1 MDFPKVAAYCADVVV
16 IVLYRIWMVRQLCVL
31 KCIYQSYQS
40 YVISIIHTSDKAYY
54 WSHIIM
60 VSCINVSPYK
70 RVIIKTQR
78 RIFINPFVT
87 DSCVHLNTARYVL
100 GSSKYFEQL
109 KTPCPCRR
117 LSFPPKSENFS
128 NLRCCFYDL
137 DESVLFFNHS
147 LAASVSLYFCFG
159 CFGCSGYCSSIA
171 PSSNAGRK

>member
-1 MDFPKVAAYCADVVV
+1 MCIKMNYKSIVSVSRIISHTTYQLYIWLIKHITGHILLWSVVLTYDHTYVLSSKLKGDFVWCGSLIKV
-16 IVLYRIWMVRQLCVL
+16 
-31 KCIYQSYQS
+31 SFS
-40 YVISIIHTSDKAYY
+40 
-54 WSHIIM
+54 
-60 VSCINVSPYK
+60 
-70 RVIIKTQR
+70 
-78 RIFINPFVT
+78 INPFLT

-100 GSSKYFEQL
+100 SCSKYFEQL

-117 LSFPPKSENFS
+117 LSFPPKSENPP